1 MFKKL
6 ILLLLCGLA
15 STSTFGYPSYAQYWP
30 HRSVLF
36 FAPENDAAVKQFL
49 LESLM
54 NECELNDRDVITL
67 VIAEDGFTFP
77 DSLKEELDLHNL
89 AQRYQVKKGEHT
101 AILLG
106 KDGEE
111 KYRWGAETDWQ
122 FINELIDG
130 MPMRKQEMQ
139 RQISPCQI

>member
-1 MFKKL
+1 MCKKL
-6 ILLLLCGLA
+6 TLLLLCGVV
-15 STSTFGYPSYAQYWP
+15 STSAFGYPSYGQYWP

-36 FAPENDAAVKQFL
+36 FAPTNDAAVKQFL
-49 LESLM
+49 LEILM

-77 DSLKEELDLHNL
+77 DYLKEELDLHDL
-89 AQRYQVKKGEHT
+89 AQRYKVKKGEHT
-101 AILLG
+101 TILVG

-130 MPMRKQEMQ
+130 MPMRQQEMQ
-139 RQISPCQI
+139 RQSSPCQI